1 MITGET
7 EQILDRHLQDEYD
20 DFFGNKKKRRARRA
34 KRKAKRLARRTIRRS
49 APKRIERKQK
59 QQRFFKDVGQVYRD
73 IGGATAIGAAID
85 SFTKPKLPTDYGTST
100 LPEQSDFSIDM
111 GAPKEPE
118 DEKKGIPT
126 VVYVLGG
133 VVVVGVIGLAVMS
146 SNKNKQY
153 QHYPQ

>member
-34 KRKAKRLARRTIRRS
+34 KRKAKRLARRTKRRS

-73 IGGATAIGAAID
+73 IGGATAIGTAID
-85 SFTKPKLPTDYGTST
+85 SITKPKLPTDYGAST

-126 VVYVLGG
+126 VVYILGG

-153 QHYPQ
+153 QQYPK

>member
-7 EQILDRHLQDEYD
+7 EQLLDRHLQDEYD
-20 DFFGNKKKRRARRA
+20 DFFGNKKKRKARRA
-34 KRKAKRLARRTIRRS
+34 KRKGKRLAKRTLRRS

-59 QQRFFKDVGQVYRD
+59 QQRFIKDVGQVYQD

-85 SFTKPKLPTDYGTST
+85 SITKPNLPTDYGNSSIQ
-100 LPEQSDFSIDM
+100 EQSDFSIDI

-118 DEKKGIPT
+118 EEKKGIPT
-126 VVYVLGG
+126 IVFVLGG

-146 SNKNKQY
+146 RNKNKQY
-153 QHYPQ
+153 

>member
-1 MITGET
+1 
-7 EQILDRHLQDEYD
+7 LQDEYD

-34 KRKAKRLARRTIRRS
+34 KRKAKRLARRTSRRS

-59 QQRFFKDVGQVYRD
+59 QQRFFKDVGQVYRG

-85 SFTKPKLPTDYGTST
+85 SITKPKLSTDYGTST

-153 QHYPQ
+153 QQYPQ

>member
-7 EQILDRHLQDEYD
+7 EQILDDYLQDEYD

-34 KRKAKRLARRTIRRS
+34 KRKAKRVARRTKRRS
-49 APKRIERKQK
+49 APKRIIRRQK
-59 QQRFFKDVGQVYRD
+59 RQKVFKDIGQVYKE

-85 SFTKPKLPTDYGTST
+85 SFTKPKLPIDYGTSG
-100 LPEQSDFSIDM
+100 LPEESDFSIDL

-126 VVYVLGG
+126 VVYILGG

-146 SNKNKQY
+146 SAKNKQY
-153 QHYPQ
+153 QQYPQ

>member
-7 EQILDRHLQDEYD
+7 EQILDRHLQEEYD

-34 KRKAKRLARRTIRRS
+34 KRKAKRLVRRTTRRS

-59 QQRFFKDVGQVYRD
+59 QQRFIKDVGQVYRD

-85 SFTKPKLPTDYGTST
+85 SITKPNLPSDYGTSNI
-100 LPEQSDFSIDM
+100 PEQSDFSIDL

-118 DEKKGIPT
+118 EEKKGIPT
-126 VVYVLGG
+126 IVFVLGG

-146 SNKNKQY
+146 RNKNKQY
-153 QHYPQ
+153 QHYLK

>member
-7 EQILDRHLQDEYD
+7 EQLLDRHLQDEYD
-20 DFFGNKKKRRARRA
+20 DFFGNKKKRKARRA
-34 KRKAKRLARRTIRRS
+34 KRKAKRLAKRTIRRS

-59 QQRFFKDVGQVYRD
+59 QQRFIKDVGQVYRD

-85 SFTKPKLPTDYGTST
+85 SITKPNLPSDYGTSS
-100 LPEQSDFSIDM
+100 LPEQSDFSMDI

-118 DEKKGIPT
+118 EDKKGIPT
-126 VVYVLGG
+126 IVFVLGG

-153 QHYPQ
+153 QHYPK

>member
-34 KRKAKRLARRTIRRS
+34 KRLAKRTIRRS
-49 APKRIERKQK
+49 EPKRIERKQK
-59 QQRFFKDVGQVYRD
+59 QQRFLKDVGQVYRD

-85 SFTKPKLPTDYGTST
+85 SITKPNLPTDYGTSS
-100 LPEQSDFSIDM
+100 LPEQSDFSIDI
-111 GAPKEPE
+111 GAPKELE
-118 DEKKGIPT
+118 EEKKGIPT
-126 VVYVLGG
+126 VVFILGG
-133 VVVVGVIGLAVMS
+133 VVVVGVIGLALMS

-153 QHYPQ
+153 QHYPK

>member
-34 KRKAKRLARRTIRRS
+34 KRKAKRLARRTSRRS

-59 QQRFFKDVGQVYRD
+59 QQRFFKDVGQVYRG
-73 IGGATAIGAAID
+73 IGGATAIGAAI
-85 SFTKPKLPTDYGTST
+85 DYGTST

-153 QHYPQ
+153 QQYPQ

>member
-7 EQILDRHLQDEYD
+7 EQILDDYLQDEYD

-34 KRKAKRLARRTIRRS
+34 KRKAKRVARRTKRRS
-49 APKRIERKQK
+49 APKRIIRRQK
-59 QQRFFKDVGQVYRD
+59 RQQVFKDIGQVYND

-85 SFTKPKLPTDYGTST
+85 SFTKPKLPIDYGTSG
-100 LPEQSDFSIDM
+100 LPEESDFSIDL
-111 GAPKEPE
+111 GAPKKPE

-126 VVYVLGG
+126 VVYILGG

-146 SNKNKQY
+146 GNKNKQY
-153 QHYPQ
+153 QQYPQ